1 MEVQAA
7 EAAGEAPVWVALSSL
22 TRASSLLLMS
32 PSRAIPQPV
41 AMAEVLD
48 LLPPEEVVVAA
59 SLTAPRGIRVCRP
72 IVMVTAARERAALR
86 LELHRL
92 HVVTGARMIRA
103 LLAQMR
109 RAAQAM
115 GQEAAARAA
124 LVSISEETASWEA
137 P

>member
-7 EAAGEAPVWVALSSL
+7 VAAGEAPVWVALSSL

-48 LLPPEEVVVAA
+48 MLPPEEVVVAA

-92 HVVTGARMIRA
+92 HVVTGARMIHA
-103 LLAQMR
+103 HPAPMLQ
-109 RAAQAM
+109 
-115 GQEAAARAA
+115 AARGTE
-124 LVSISEETASWEA
+124 L
-137 P
+137 